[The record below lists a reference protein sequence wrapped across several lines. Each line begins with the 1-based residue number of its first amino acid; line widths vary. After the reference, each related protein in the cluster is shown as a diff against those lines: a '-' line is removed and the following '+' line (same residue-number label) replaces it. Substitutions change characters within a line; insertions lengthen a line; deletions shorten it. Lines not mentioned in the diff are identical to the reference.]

1 MTSELSKVPTLD
13 LNKFNNGSLDEQK
26 HFVSEIGDSFNQIGF
41 AIIKNHGLDSSLVDN
56 LYDQIKNF
64 FYLEDHIKKQ
74 YEIPEKTDKEDMLV
88 KEKNMQKEVKLVI
101 LKSFIML
108 DTLILL
114 EIMVTMF
121 GLKSFLYLRNMQL
134 RHI

>member
-74 YEIPEKTDKEDMLV
+74 SYWKSYWIIKS
-88 KEKNMQKEVKLVI
+88 I
-101 LKSFIML
+101 LNH
-108 DTLILL
+108 
-114 EIMVTMF
+114 
-121 GLKSFLYLRNMQL
+121 LKIIEH
-134 RHI
+134 HI